1 LLYPKDLE
9 EEMDG
14 LDLKNPEDD
23 DDQMEGGEV

>member
-14 LDLKNPEDD
+14 LDLKKPEDD